1 MAATSNSRNS
11 SQLIQNTPEGG
22 CHEGLRGSP
31 SISSITFRLSKG
43 QGVIEIM
50 GAMLL
55 EQPWSS
61 TLVAHSL
68 LNIPVLSSHMAINT
82 RSQKKA
88 ANNVA
93 KVAKVAEVPVVEVAL
108 PQDLSSLSIIQLDAL
123 AYNIKNTNL
132 KALQQTARDTHSK
145 VPRKLSPK
153 WTCTQLEVVLAEL
166 HRRNLR
172 EVDEE
177 DRATRLPS
185 SVAIKLDTH
194 PWTTKMPQA
203 SKPMPAGIA
212 ADSPESSDNDQ
223 DADSTFAPFPARSTH
238 SARATLPP
246 DSTLAEHDLPFSG
259 SSPSYK
265 RISRGGSLASINAMN
280 LDNFVDDVEAPPAR
294 ASKAK
299 DGVRPGELS
308 KEGVLRAQALG
319 EKHAKEIAELA
330 EELHASS
337 YTVHCNMGYDERE
350 SRITSFWNKFQAV
363 FWVKEHD
370 KVEEERER
378 QLAAGEKVTAK
389 VDVEEAFLRCIA
401 EYGPL
406 KKPKCM
412 TEEKLQELECK
423 RKPFEDAFDE
433 MMDPKKKKYVHGDTI
448 RALKQVRKILTSL
461 AVWWAARGVGIA
473 GWAVSLDPIDPTAS
487 AANFTFAGD
496 EAGREFFEDK
506 DVNMMMLLR
515 DFETSCR
522 FRNME
527 AREHD
532 VASREHTYLSVKDDT
547 DSRKKTVSAMLRQMW
562 ATVMNKDK
570 CARLAGQKIHHGL
583 QGLIHGEQLNENGRE
598 IQVEKWDEG
607 LYLNLASLAAV
618 NGLSKEA
625 ILASDSCSDI
635 ALVVSRRVEEAEKVQ
650 GESLEKRRKG
660 VACLVTVKAEDH
672 LGQPVG
678 GNDTVDGDNTVPSD
692 KDSSDPPK
700 KKRKAQ
706 DVVDEPHVKKS
717 KASET
722 TNDEARSTSAETKAR
737 PKPRAVNKGC
747 KVVASATVEAEDEGD
762 SNSMFNILF
771 EVYTLT

>member
-1 MAATSNSRNS
+1 
-11 SQLIQNTPEGG
+11 
-22 CHEGLRGSP
+22 
-31 SISSITFRLSKG
+31 
-43 QGVIEIM
+43 
-50 GAMLL
+50 
-55 EQPWSS
+55 
-61 TLVAHSL
+61 
-68 LNIPVLSSHMAINT
+68 MAINT

-93 KVAKVAEVPVVEVAL
+93 KVAKVAEVPVVEVVL

-123 AYNIKNTNL
+123 AYNKKNTHL
-132 KALQQTARDTHSK
+132 KALQQTVRDTHSK

-166 HRRNLR
+166 HRRNLQ

-177 DRATRLPS
+177 DRAMPLPS

-223 DADSTFAPFPARSTH
+223 DADTIFALSPAHSTH

-265 RISRGGSLASINAMN
+265 RISCGGSLASINAMN
-280 LDNFVDDVEAPPAR
+280 LDSFVDDVEAPSAR

-337 YTVHCNMGYDERE
+337 YTVHCNMGYDE
-350 SRITSFWNKFQAV
+350 Q
-363 FWVKEHD
+363 HD

-401 EYGPL
+401 EYEPL

-412 TEEKLQELECK
+412 TEEELQELECK

-448 RALKQVRKILTSL
+448 RALKQ
-461 AVWWAARGVGIA
+461 AVWWAAWGVGIA
-473 GWAVSLDPIDPTAS
+473 GWAVLLDPIDPTAS

-496 EAGREFFEDK
+496 EAGHEFFEDK
-506 DVNMMMLLR
+506 NVSMMMLLW
-515 DFETSCR
+515 DFETSSR

-527 AREHD
+527 ACERD

-547 DSRKKTVSAMLRQMW
+547 DSRKKNVSAMLQQMC

-570 CARLAGQKIHHGL
+570 CAGVPWQRWGMDMISVQSRTVAWPKDTPWPSGPHPWRAAERGMHTASLLEALCGQ
-583 QGLIHGEQLNENGRE
+583 NGRE
-598 IQVEKWDEG
+598 IRVEKWDEG
-607 LYLNLASLAAV
+607 LYLNLASLAAA

-625 ILASDSCSDI
+625 ILASVSCSDI
-635 ALVVSRRVEEAEKVQ
+635 TLVVCETGETLLTVGEVKEQAAQRVEEAEK
-650 GESLEKRRKG
+650 
-660 VACLVTVKAEDH
+660 
-672 LGQPVG
+672 
-678 GNDTVDGDNTVPSD
+678 
-692 KDSSDPPK
+692 
-700 KKRKAQ
+700 
-706 DVVDEPHVKKS
+706 
-717 KASET
+717 
-722 TNDEARSTSAETKAR
+722 
-737 PKPRAVNKGC
+737 
-747 KVVASATVEAEDEGD
+747 
-762 SNSMFNILF
+762 
-771 EVYTLT
+771 